1 MKTCTVGRLA
11 FSKENNRGLEKIP
24 RLDEPAEYSRLSLL
38 VNYFSLFFISFTFCK
53 IILAFSSPEFVDSV
67 AFNLN
72 QRCEVEIKNP

>member
-53 IILAFSSPEFVDSV
+53 IILAYQFTRICRLRGLQLEP
-67 AFNLN
+67 
-72 QRCEVEIKNP
+72 KM